1 LLVLLHVVAD
11 LSRTDGV
18 DVEMPKLRVRPS
30 IGHGGAREI
39 VPTMDRPQT
48 SSSTRPVNGVHG
60 VQRKLRRGLLLDMTD
75 SSVAEQRASGLA
87 SFEVGQA
94 VVGAVISWR
103 GGDLVDIITHRYGE
117 FTLTIWSR
125 AAQSR
130 GRLGRTVLQR
140 RELAGL
146 LDALRDQVDYPP
158 VDRNLDLVALRAFVK
173 VLAETVGPSAS
184 NLFEGARF
192 AGISRDA
199 GEGIVGH
206 LGVGIDTVVT
216 VHGGDG
222 RVTFSFHVKPLPPGP
237 FQPLSPPDLGCF
249 VAALTTYLNDTTQAD
264 PLWRE
269 LLTDVSKAE
278 GQLARG
284 ARSGTGFTD

>member
-1 LLVLLHVVAD
+1 M
-11 LSRTDGV
+11 R
-18 DVEMPKLRVRPS
+18 KLRVRPS
-30 IGHGGAREI
+30 IGRDGAGKI
-39 VPTMDRPQT
+39 VPTMDGPQT
-48 SSSTRPVNGVHG
+48 SSSARPVNGDVHCI
-60 VQRKLRRGLLLDMTD
+60 QRKRRWGLLLDMTD

-94 VVGAVISWR
+94 VIGAVISRR

-117 FTLTIWSR
+117 FTLTVWSR

-130 GRLGRTVLQR
+130 GCLQRTVLQQ
-140 RELAGL
+140 RELAAL
-146 LDALRDQVDYPP
+146 LDALQDQVDYPP
-158 VDRNLDLVALRAFVK
+158 MDRSLDLFALRAFVK

-184 NLFEGARF
+184 NRFEGARF

-216 VHGGDG
+216 VHDGDG
-222 RVTFSFHVKPLPPGP
+222 WVTFSFHVLPLPPGP
-237 FQPLSPPDLGCF
+237 FQPMSPPDLGCF
-249 VAALTTYLNDTTQAD
+249 VTTLITYLNDTPQAD

-278 GQLARG
+278 GGKPL
-284 ARSGTGFTD
+284 